1 MYIRENTK
9 LSLLDLILLTKYI
22 LIAGLL
28 FSTSLQSIGQNEVV
42 GQFLSGKSVV
52 FISASTTASPSFS
65 WKELAE
71 EFHPSLIAAGGDPI
85 AYYELEEAILS
96 EAIKNSY
103 ASYFSRRLVEN
114 IVLLIRKNDGQ
125 FYSHIF
131 PFTGNGNI
139 IAPGENWSGS
149 AEELEGLKNQIEAL
163 NMGRRSEN
171 FLVIEV
177 PEYPPIP
184 GMENNTAQ
192 SGYLAENPLNLDA
205 FKLGVLLTGAA
216 GNEGF
221 LTTFRHDIY
230 GKPEQEVATEQRA
243 EREGMESVFEA
254 NYPYDVVFL
263 TEAKSNQE
271 LIQDG
276 VQFLLMKQEGREA
289 DLMQSMGLDPAS
301 SDQPD
306 RVVVKYFIRFLV
318 RNEQYIGTSWDA
330 DPNWRVALKAF
341 LEQVSR

>member
-1 MYIRENTK
+1 M
-9 LSLLDLILLTKYI
+9 ILLTKYI

-42 GQFLSGKSVV
+42 DQFLSGKSVV

-71 EFHPSLIAAGGDPI
+71 ELHPSLIAAGGDPI

-96 EAIKNSY
+96 DAIKNSY

-125 FYSHIF
+125 FYSHVF

-149 AEELEGLKNQIEAL
+149 AEDLEGIKSQIESIG
-163 NMGRRSEN
+163 NGRRSEN

-184 GMENNTAQ
+184 GMENNSTQ

-230 GKPEQEVATEQRA
+230 GMPEQQVAAEQRA
-243 EREGMESVFEA
+243 EREGMESVFDA
-254 NYPYDVVFL
+254 NYPYEVVFL

-289 DLMQSMGLDPAS
+289 DLMQSMGLDPTAS
-301 SDQPD
+301 GQPD

-318 RNEQYIGTSWDA
+318 RNELYIGTTWDA
-330 DPNWRVALKAF
+330 DPDWRVALKAF
-341 LEQVSR
+341 LEQLSP